1 MLVHAATVGE
11 RSRRRLERMWKELR
25 DRHGGDLCTVSKLM
39 DLREYVAN
47 RWNDEH
53 GCDLRFV
60 RCLARTV
67 GHGRD

>member
-1 MLVHAATVGE
+1 
-11 RSRRRLERMWKELR
+11 MWKELR

-39 DLREYVAN
+39 DLGEYMAN

-60 RCLARTV
+60 RCLEQSVMDVIDVDSDGDGDVAMV
-67 GHGRD
+67 DV